1 MGRLRALASL
11 VAAAALLAGCGGGH
25 PQPGLA
31 THVGLDPFVLT
42 IVRDGKTV
50 VTESK
55 AARLRYQLGS
65 GAQHALTKVTSSHGN
80 VYQVATD
87 EPGRTATVTVSKIP
101 HGFHVSLRLHP
112 ETGVQFVFDAFDAG
126 AADHFLGGGERSGG
140 VDLRGQILPIKVSY
154 ACGAAPVPYFSS
166 TAGWGLR
173 LDTQNV
179 AGLAFPGSAG
189 GSGCQ
194 YGTGSQCS
202 FAALSDRTEVCV
214 KAARLDE
221 DIYVGSLAGTLAD
234 YEAATGRPKA
244 PPPSELALIK
254 WRDVV
259 AGPAEVIDDITRL
272 QAAGIPIGWVELDN
286 PWEPCM
292 GDLTFDT
299 CRIPNPAG
307 LIRQVH
313 SLGVRFMIWVS
324 PKVYCG
330 GGYSHSQLIGPSVKP
345 VLDLRQRATFAEF
358 KARLR
363 KLYALGIDGIKGDRA
378 DDADL
383 EAYGPTLQNDYPL
396 LFAKAALSGMPAGF
410 AAILRAGTVGST
422 SLLPGMWA
430 GDQTGDF
437 SGLQQAIALGGS
449 AAMSG
454 FPTWGSDVGGYISAG
469 LTPEVF
475 TRWAQLGA
483 ISPVMEVGGTGPN
496 ATPWVL
502 GSGAMSALHDAAV
515 LHYELFPYLYGLLRR
530 GEPVLRPLGFAYPDD
545 PQAWKASLE
554 YLVGPDLFA
563 APVIGGGTTPSVYLP
578 HGSWID
584 LYTGE
589 LVTGG
594 QVFTRPTPLSQ
605 FPLYVRDGAVVPFNL
620 RSADSWWGV
629 DELTHP
635 GRTGWLAT
643 NFAVLDLRRT
653 SHDVQIFVPAPDPPL
668 HVLLGG
674 KPVAWTWNAGP
685 TPGVVVRVHGP
696 TVRGRIVLARA

>member
-1 MGRLRALASL
+1 MGRLRAPTAV
-11 VAAAALLAGCGGGH
+11 VAAAALLSGCSATQ
-25 PQPGLA
+25 PQRGLA
-31 THVGLDPFVLT
+31 THVGHDPFVLT
-42 IVRDGKTV
+42 VVSDGKTV
-50 VTESK
+50 VTESSS
-55 AARLRYQLGS
+55 ARLRYQLAS
-65 GAQHALTKVTSSHGN
+65 GVQHALTKVTASHGG

-87 EPGRTATVTVSKIP
+87 EPGRTATVTVSEIP
-101 HGFHVSLRLHP
+101 HGFHLAVRLHP
-112 ETGVQFVFDAFDAG
+112 ESGVRFVFDSFAAG
-126 AADHFLGGGERSGG
+126 ADDHFLGGGERSGG

-154 ACGAAPVPYFSS
+154 LCGAVPVPYFSS

-194 YGTGSQCS
+194 YGTGPQCS
-202 FAALSDRTEVCV
+202 FGPLVDRAEVCV

-221 DIYVGSLAGTLAD
+221 DIYVGTLAQTLAD

-244 PPPSELALIK
+244 PPSSELALIK
-254 WRDVV
+254 WRDEV

-272 QAAGIPIGWVELDN
+272 HAAGIPIGWVLLDN

-292 GDLTFDT
+292 GDLTFDRR
-299 CRIPNPAG
+299 RIPDPAG

-330 GGYSHSQLIGPSVKP
+330 GGYSRSQLIGPSDKP
-345 VLDLRQRATFAEF
+345 VLDLRQPATFAEF

-363 KLYALGIDGIKGDRA
+363 KLYALGIDGIKGDRG
-378 DDADL
+378 DDAEL
-383 EAYGPTLQNDYPL
+383 EAAGPTVQNDYPL
-396 LFAKAALSGMPAGF
+396 LFARAALGGMPAGF
-410 AAILRAGTVGST
+410 AAIFRAGTVGSA
-422 SLLPGMWA
+422 SVLPGIWG

-437 SGLQQAIALGGS
+437 SGLRQAIALGGS

-454 FPTWGSDVGGYISAG
+454 FPTWGSDVGGYGSAG

-475 TRWAQLGA
+475 ARWAQLGA
-483 ISPVMEVGGTGPN
+483 ISPVMEIGGTGPN
-496 ATPWVL
+496 ATPWTL
-502 GSGAMSALHDAAV
+502 GADALGALRDAAE
-515 LHYELFPYLYGLLRR
+515 LHYELFPYLDGLLRQ
-530 GEPVLRPLGFAYPDD
+530 GEPVLRPLGYAYPDD
-545 PQAWKASLE
+545 PEAWKASFE

-584 LYTGE
+584 LYSGE

-605 FPLYVRDGAVVPFNL
+605 LPLYVRDGAVVPFNL
-620 RSADSWWGV
+620 RTRDSWWGV
-629 DELTHP
+629 NELTHL
-635 GRTGWLAT
+635 GRAGWLAT
-643 NFAVLDLRRT
+643 NFALLDLRRT
-653 SHDVQIFVPAPDPPL
+653 PHDVQIFVPAPDPPL

-674 KPVAWTWNAGP
+674 KAVAWTWNAGP

-696 TVRGRIVLARA
+696 TVRGRIVLSRA